1 MFSYDCMRIL
11 LMMLDCAVVH
21 STATWV
27 SNSLKGHP
35 FVCNLGLQSF
45 KGTYLATVLQSW
57 FIGVRFFKAE
67 ICPGSH
73 SLRGYQWSLKDS
85 GARVRTRIARGMLV
99 RLNIPKMA
107 ISQVRDILIQHFFL
121 CWTIVWCV
129 FCWWSG
135 MGWKWLTHVEMMFQT
150 VEIPWVAFRDHHSHH
165 HLACFY
171 WPNHLAAGGHGMPCP
186 FS

>member
-85 GARVRTRIARGMLV
+85 GVRVGGRIARGIFLMGKST
-99 RLNIPKMA
+99 ISMA
-107 ISQVRDILIQHFFL
+107 IFNSYVSHYQRVSSLSRD
-121 CWTIVWCV
+121 T
-129 FCWWSG
+129 
-135 MGWKWLTHVEMMFQT
+135 T
-150 VEIPWVAFRDHHSHH
+150 
-165 HLACFY
+165 
-171 WPNHLAAGGHGMPCP
+171 
-186 FS
+186 

>member
-35 FVCNLGLQSF
+35 LVCNLGLQSF

-85 GARVRTRIARGMLV
+85 GVRVGARIARGILYRLFTDYFHGYV
-99 RLNIPKMA
+99 RLPEA
-107 ISQVRDILIQHFFL
+107 TVCVTSDIHGAQCI
-121 CWTIVWCV
+121 
-129 FCWWSG
+129 
-135 MGWKWLTHVEMMFQT
+135 EY
-150 VEIPWVAFRDHHSHH
+150 A
-165 HLACFY
+165 LAS
-171 WPNHLAAGGHGMPCP
+171 P
-186 FS
+186 

>member
-35 FVCNLGLQSF
+35 LVCNLGLQSF

-85 GARVRTRIARGMLV
+85 GVRVGARIARGIIYIYIFIYLTIYRTSWKLMSDPTITGPILLITYV
-99 RLNIPKMA
+99 GTTRIG
-107 ISQVRDILIQHFFL
+107 ISI
-121 CWTIVWCV
+121 
-129 FCWWSG
+129 S
-135 MGWKWLTHVEMMFQT
+135 E
-150 VEIPWVAFRDHHSHH
+150 
-165 HLACFY
+165 
-171 WPNHLAAGGHGMPCP
+171 
-186 FS
+186 

>member
-85 GARVRTRIARGMLV
+85 GVRVGARIARGMRKLWKARV
-99 RLNIPKMA
+99 IHQLLFIVSWDYQAFDSRL
-107 ISQVRDILIQHFFL
+107 
-121 CWTIVWCV
+121 
-129 FCWWSG
+129 
-135 MGWKWLTHVEMMFQT
+135 
-150 VEIPWVAFRDHHSHH
+150 
-165 HLACFY
+165 
-171 WPNHLAAGGHGMPCP
+171 
-186 FS
+186 

>member
-45 KGTYLATVLQSW
+45 KGTYLGYCVQSW

-85 GARVRTRIARGMLV
+85 GVRVGGRIARGIKKL
-99 RLNIPKMA
+99 LK
-107 ISQVRDILIQHFFL
+107 
-121 CWTIVWCV
+121 IVIY
-129 FCWWSG
+129 SG
-135 MGWKWLTHVEMMFQT
+135 FTH
-150 VEIPWVAFRDHHSHH
+150 
-165 HLACFY
+165 
-171 WPNHLAAGGHGMPCP
+171 
-186 FS
+186 

>member
-35 FVCNLGLQSF
+35 LVCNLGLQFF

-85 GARVRTRIARGMLV
+85 GARVRTRIARGMQ
-99 RLNIPKMA
+99 NISFSKA
-107 ISQVRDILIQHFFL
+107 SKQVVMSFCVAGVAL
-121 CWTIVWCV
+121 CA
-129 FCWWSG
+129 
-135 MGWKWLTHVEMMFQT
+135 FQP
-150 VEIPWVAFRDHHSHH
+150 V
-165 HLACFY
+165 
-171 WPNHLAAGGHGMPCP
+171 
-186 FS
+186 

>member
-35 FVCNLGLQSF
+35 LVCNLGLQSF

-85 GARVRTRIARGMLV
+85 GVRVGARIARGILLHV
-99 RLNIPKMA
+99 SDSCLQSLLHCWFRAVEHNPVQGMA
-107 ISQVRDILIQHFFL
+107 EERWYKPTSTQYV
-121 CWTIVWCV
+121 IV
-129 FCWWSG
+129 
-135 MGWKWLTHVEMMFQT
+135 K
-150 VEIPWVAFRDHHSHH
+150 
-165 HLACFY
+165 CFY
-171 WPNHLAAGGHGMPCP
+171 YCYILLL
-186 FS
+186 

>member
-21 STATWV
+21 STATWA

-85 GARVRTRIARGMLV
+85 GARVRTRIATGIIYLYIIYLFIYV
-99 RLNIPKMA
+99 FLHIHIHIYIYTYTYIYIYVYIYIYIHTYIYTHNVC
-107 ISQVRDILIQHFFL
+107 SFFPPPG
-121 CWTIVWCV
+121 WTLLE
-129 FCWWSG
+129 F
-135 MGWKWLTHVEMMFQT
+135 H
-150 VEIPWVAFRDHHSHH
+150 WV
-165 HLACFY
+165 
-171 WPNHLAAGGHGMPCP
+171 PP
-186 FS
+186 

>member
-35 FVCNLGLQSF
+35 LVCNLGLQSF

-85 GARVRTRIARGMLV
+85 GVRVGGRIARGIFLMGKST
-99 RLNIPKMA
+99 ISMA
-107 ISQVRDILIQHFFL
+107 IFNSYVSHYQRVSRLTFTSYDLFFMILQSYPPMHRR
-121 CWTIVWCV
+121 V
-129 FCWWSG
+129 
-135 MGWKWLTHVEMMFQT
+135 
-150 VEIPWVAFRDHHSHH
+150 
-165 HLACFY
+165 
-171 WPNHLAAGGHGMPCP
+171 
-186 FS
+186 

>member
-27 SNSLKGHP
+27 SNSLEGRP

-85 GARVRTRIARGMLV
+85 GARVRTRIARGMIFPGFWISRCVLCFGLGV
-99 RLNIPKMA
+99 RIWRSPSTSNATKGCGSDVKLQ
-107 ISQVRDILIQHFFL
+107 S
-121 CWTIVWCV
+121 
-129 FCWWSG
+129 
-135 MGWKWLTHVEMMFQT
+135 FQLSTSFNT
-150 VEIPWVAFRDHHSHH
+150 VYERYHES
-165 HLACFY
+165 
-171 WPNHLAAGGHGMPCP
+171 
-186 FS
+186 

>member
-107 ISQVRDILIQHFFL
+107 ISQVRDILIQQFFF
-121 CWTIVWCV
+121 CV
-129 FCWWSG
+129 ELLFDVFFVG
-135 MGWKWLTHVEMMFQT
+135 GAGWVEN
-150 VEIPWVAFRDHHSHH
+150 D
-165 HLACFY
+165 
-171 WPNHLAAGGHGMPCP
+171 
-186 FS
+186 

>member
-1 MFSYDCMRIL
+1 MDTNKYIYMFSYDCMRIL

-35 FVCNLGLQSF
+35 FVCNLDLQSF
-45 KGTYLATVLQSW
+45 KRTYLATVLQSW

-85 GARVRTRIARGMLV
+85 GARVRTRIARG
-99 RLNIPKMA
+99 
-107 ISQVRDILIQHFFL
+107 ISNYCQDEQLGKSYERDM
-121 CWTIVWCV
+121 TIDD
-129 FCWWSG
+129 
-135 MGWKWLTHVEMMFQT
+135 K
-150 VEIPWVAFRDHHSHH
+150 
-165 HLACFY
+165 
-171 WPNHLAAGGHGMPCP
+171 
-186 FS
+186 

>member
-1 MFSYDCMRIL
+1 MFSCDCMRIL

-35 FVCNLGLQSF
+35 LVCNLGLQSF

-85 GARVRTRIARGMLV
+85 GVRVGTRIARG
-99 RLNIPKMA
+99 IY
-107 ISQVRDILIQHFFL
+107 FFL
-121 CWTIVWCV
+121 VDLKSKGIALDLGPKA
-129 FCWWSG
+129 FDLGSQF
-135 MGWKWLTHVEMMFQT
+135 WLGLLYIFVMSIELGT
-150 VEIPWVAFRDHHSHH
+150 
-165 HLACFY
+165 
-171 WPNHLAAGGHGMPCP
+171 
-186 FS
+186 

>member
-57 FIGVRFFKAE
+57 VIGVRFFKAE

-85 GARVRTRIARGMLV
+85 GARVRTRIARGMPKKSSWAEVWGALRV
-99 RLNIPKMA
+99 RERERA
-107 ISQVRDILIQHFFL
+107 IAKR
-121 CWTIVWCV
+121 
-129 FCWWSG
+129 
-135 MGWKWLTHVEMMFQT
+135 E
-150 VEIPWVAFRDHHSHH
+150 
-165 HLACFY
+165 
-171 WPNHLAAGGHGMPCP
+171 N
-186 FS
+186 

>member
-1 MFSYDCMRIL
+1 
-11 LMMLDCAVVH
+11 MLKNEISIQNLKNIQNISCLT
-21 STATWV
+21 STWV

-85 GARVRTRIARGMLV
+85 GVRVGGRIARGMDALTKHGWT
-99 RLNIPKMA
+99 RNCKMM
-107 ISQVRDILIQHFFL
+107 LP
-121 CWTIVWCV
+121 
-129 FCWWSG
+129 
-135 MGWKWLTHVEMMFQT
+135 VELE
-150 VEIPWVAFRDHHSHH
+150 VD
-165 HLACFY
+165 ACRGTS
-171 WPNHLAAGGHGMPCP
+171 WECSPSP
-186 FS
+186 FSSCFEVSGPSLQGWMEVDFMLSPLVEPSVVEVLMVQDSVDEVKMR

>member
-35 FVCNLGLQSF
+35 LVCNLGLQSF

-85 GARVRTRIARGMLV
+85 GARVRTRIARGMRVVWFFESVALWV
-99 RLNIPKMA
+99 PLFLQCFVMFLDSLCVCVYTHN
-107 ISQVRDILIQHFFL
+107 LFFL
-121 CWTIVWCV
+121 ILLNV
-129 FCWWSG
+129 FCI
-135 MGWKWLTHVEMMFQT
+135 T
-150 VEIPWVAFRDHHSHH
+150 
-165 HLACFY
+165 CFSCIAICSVF
-171 WPNHLAAGGHGMPCP
+171 NLVL
-186 FS
+186 